1 MTLMGAP
8 LSCRSFTLRR
18 VLRTGALSQNGYLY
32 LPPTPDM
39 PPFLDFAAGLPVSD
53 ASTSASSV
61 PPLTVLL
68 ASVLKPLDDTRMYG
82 KFARTLAA
90 FLPSASQVWVAGR
103 QAPTPSARPNVTFT
117 ALFQGSRLSLGRLAA
132 QVRYWCLL
140 GRVQPALV
148 VVHAPE
154 LLPLTLL
161 WQRLGA
167 GRQFIYD
174 IQENYGLNIRS
185 QGVYPAGVRQLL
197 AYLLRR
203 VEAAAA
209 RRAAALVLAEASYAA
224 ELPYLAQLPAGRVLL
239 LENKYQ
245 PQPGEALPPLAQPTP
260 PSTEPLRLLFSGTIS
275 ELNGVREAIAL
286 ARALRTDWPGGAHLT
301 IIGFCQ
307 QPALLTELQQLA
319 AAEAA
324 WLTLIGGAELV
335 PHQQLVAEIGRS
347 HVGLLP
353 YRPHTS
359 TERCRPTKLFEYLAH
374 GLPVVVP
381 ANPLWAELV
390 QAHQA
395 GVVVDFFQPMLAAKQ
410 VADALRTAVFYPAG
424 PPTDDVLWTGEG
436 KKLGHLLESVLPAA
450 TFVPA

>member
-1 MTLMGAP
+1 
-8 LSCRSFTLRR
+8 
-18 VLRTGALSQNGYLY
+18 
-32 LPPTPDM
+32 M
-39 PPFLDFAAGLPVSD
+39 PPFLAATAGLPVSA
-53 ASTSASSV
+53 ASTSASSAL
-61 PPLTVLL
+61 PLTVLL

-82 KFARTLAA
+82 KFTRTLAA
-90 FLPSASQVWVAGR
+90 FLPPASQVWVAGR
-103 QAPTPSARPNVTFT
+103 QAPTPSAPPNVRF
-117 ALFQGSRLSLGRLAA
+117 APLFQGSRLSLGRLAA
-132 QVRYWCLL
+132 QVRYWQLL
-140 GRVQPALV
+140 RQVQPALV

-154 LLPLTLL
+154 LLPLTIL
-161 WQRLGA
+161 WQWLGA
-167 GRQFIYD
+167 DRQFIYD

-185 QGVYPAGVRQLL
+185 QGVYPAGVRQAL

-203 VEAAAA
+203 VEAIVAH
-209 RRAAALVLAEASYAA
+209 RAAALVLAEASYAA
-224 ELPYLAQLPAGRVLL
+224 ELPYLAQLPTGKVLI

-245 PQPGEALPPLAQPTP
+245 PQPGETLPPAAQPMP
-260 PSTEPLRLLFSGTIS
+260 PVTEPLRLLFSGTIS

-286 ARALRTDWPGGAHLT
+286 ARALQANWPSGVHLT

-307 QPALLTELQQLA
+307 QPDLLAELQQIA

-335 PHQQLVAEIGRS
+335 PHQQLVAEIGRN

-353 YRPHTS
+353 YQPHIS

-390 QAHQA
+390 AAHCA
-395 GVVVDFFQPMLAAKQ
+395 GVVVNFAQPALAAKQ
-410 VADALRTAVFYPAG
+410 VAEALRTTVFYPSG
-424 PPTDDVLWTGEG
+424 LPTDDVLWAGEG
-436 KKLGHLLESVLPAA
+436 KKLRHLLESILPAA